1 MLNRTG
7 VRREKFGNVSQILFD
22 VKNQTSVGIVVDDS
36 VGTQEA
42 TGRKIVKAGTPLAG
56 NLDARTTPFTAASG
70 SGASNTAVGILLH
83 DVDVTA
89 GDANGTLLI
98 RGSVNTA
105 RIDETTRAK
114 ITADVKAKLPLITFA
129 NMDGASE

>member
-36 VGTQEA
+36 AGTEES

-56 NLDARTTPFTAASG
+56 SLDARTTPFTAASG

-105 RIDETTRAK
+105 RIDEATRAK

-129 NMDGASE
+129 NMDDVSE